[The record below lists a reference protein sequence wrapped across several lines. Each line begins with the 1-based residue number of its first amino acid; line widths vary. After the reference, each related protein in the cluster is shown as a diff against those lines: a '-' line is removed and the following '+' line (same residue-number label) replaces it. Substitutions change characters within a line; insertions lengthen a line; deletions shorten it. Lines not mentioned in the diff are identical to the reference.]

1 MSRNEIRILFGVIR
15 GAFAILL
22 VFGSAY
28 AQTTLT
34 PQESRGKQIYL
45 LGSSKSGKDILAYIG
60 DSSLEVPG
68 TSMTCANCHGMAGQ
82 GKSEGGIDP
91 SNITWE
97 ALTKPY
103 GITHSSG
110 RKHPA
115 YTARGL
121 ELVTNC

>member
-45 LGSSKSGKDILAYIG
+45 LGSSKSGKIF
-60 DSSLEVPG
+60 SL
-68 TSMTCANCHGMAGQ
+68 TSVTHRSRC
-82 GKSEGGIDP
+82 P
-91 SNITWE
+91 
-97 ALTKPY
+97 ALQ
-103 GITHSSG
+103 
-110 RKHPA
+110 
-115 YTARGL
+115 
-121 ELVTNC
+121 